1 MDNLNYKYND
11 FFKIVSILIITL
23 IPITLTT
30 GPFLADFLL
39 AILSIFFIIN
49 CYKENYWYWLKNPLF
64 IFLLVFYF
72 YILSRTFYLFYI
84 FNLPLDSHIFYFRY
98 LIYFSA
104 ISFFISRYQVI
115 LKYLGYSLIIIILF
129 VTIDAFIQ
137 FFFNNDIFGIDKKG
151 DRLSGVFGEE
161 LILGSYISRLI
172 LLCYFFLYGK
182 LIFKKSSFILPL
194 FIILTSIII
203 FLTGER
209 TAFLIFCFSILII
222 FILQRNKIHILKS
235 MLLIIIPIILI
246 ALLNDNSQNR
256 MIKETLNQL
265 GLSSTNNT
273 SFLQSSYGKIYSSS
287 FDLFKESPLIGVGP
301 KNYENFCL
309 NSKKVNSKINC
320 GAHPHNYLIQTLTET
335 GLLGFFIFYSFY
347 FYLIFIFFRYC
358 KMNKKE
364 NLIYIGS
371 LGSIIIFYLPFLPS
385 GNFYNGW
392 LNTITF
398 FNLGI
403 FNIYFQKIIRN

>member
-1 MDNLNYKYND
+1 
-11 FFKIVSILIITL
+11 
-23 IPITLTT
+23 
-30 GPFLADFLL
+30 
-39 AILSIFFIIN
+39 
-49 CYKENYWYWLKNPLF
+49 
-64 IFLLVFYF
+64 
-72 YILSRTFYLFYI
+72 
-84 FNLPLDSHIFYFRY
+84 
-98 LIYFSA
+98 
-104 ISFFISRYQVI
+104 
-115 LKYLGYSLIIIILF
+115 
-129 VTIDAFIQ
+129 
-137 FFFNNDIFGIDKKG
+137 
-151 DRLSGVFGEE
+151 
-161 LILGSYISRLI
+161 
-172 LLCYFFLYGK
+172 
-182 LIFKKSSFILPL
+182 
-194 FIILTSIII
+194 
-203 FLTGER
+203 
-209 TAFLIFCFSILII
+209 
-222 FILQRNKIHILKS
+222 

-320 GAHPHNYLIQTLTET
+320 GVHPHNYLIQTLTET

-358 KMNKKE
+358 QMNKKE

-371 LGSIIIFYLPFLPS
+371 LGSIIVFYLPFLPS

-403 FNIYFQKIIRN
+403 FNIYFQKVIRN